1 MIKHSWMGLATLLLS
16 TVSYAAPGWGF
27 DNTYEEM
34 MRSFDSIKPP
44 FENIDNMIGDFGDNF
59 DRNLG
64 MMGSSIE
71 SFGNSLEDHFEQV
84 SDQMEKHFGK
94 IGSQMNR
101 RMNQMG
107 DSLGQHMNSAGET
120 IDQIGSQIQNSFNHE
135 VGNFNNN
142 LDMFGTRLLGRI
154 DDGLANIPFG
164 GNVDV
169 YSMFGKTKTPWW
181 KKENV
186 CSKREVLE
194 EDDDVPN
201 QNSKGSSYHMQV
213 NQCIEGEDFYECTNT
228 LADDGVVK
236 TLRVVYSCCHGFKRV
251 SGGACSEVDMK
262 PLEESIEELGGKEF
276 LNLVVENQLDS
287 LLNNVTLF
295 VPTDEAVEDFM
306 KDMEELQLFEQPE
319 NIVYNIDDGLA
330 YKRKKRSVMVVQ
342 ETGLEDMQNILAGHM
357 IQGFVTT
364 KDMKTE
370 ELITSFNVD
379 NDEIRITTYPTK
391 PETTIMANCA
401 KVTSKDNYATNGV
414 IHMVNKVIAPAKNTI
429 FDILAAD
436 DQFKTFK
443 GALEAKGLNEMLSK
457 AGHYTVFAPT
467 DEAFEKL
474 DELTKEKVLGNG
486 GCSGDIIQSH
496 ILPSVICS
504 SIVERR
510 VKVHNVLG
518 RNMFLNIDE
527 EGNVHVEGIKLMMKD
542 KMTTNGVIHVIE
554 DVIIQDSVVSV
565 VDHLKKKN
573 ANKLLDIL
581 EKSQLIETVE
591 GLSNLTFFAP
601 SEKAL
606 SEIPKQLMDE
616 LVKDKKRLEE
626 ILLHH
631 ITTEGKGSCHF
642 SNNEQLTTAGGKKLR
657 INLHKHFGH
666 MLPLGTVQC
675 ARIIENDGNVCGGK
689 VHIIDRVLTPPSG
702 NIVETL
708 KKDHTKFMKLI
719 EFAGLEGELS
729 DDMNTV
735 LAPLDAAFDKLDEN
749 VASKIFEDKELAEKV
764 VKKHVLADSVCCA
777 AIPRSSGFFQSSLRK
792 ASRSGERVSIRRS
805 NGGHI
810 YANNAAISRC
820 DLAATNGIIH
830 SVDTLLLPE
839 SMMRKDQ
846 NGGQKFWMF

>member
-1 MIKHSWMGLATLLLS
+1 MG
-16 TVSYAAPGWGF
+16 
-27 DNTYEEM
+27 
-34 MRSFDSIKPP
+34 
-44 FENIDNMIGDFGDNF
+44 
-59 DRNLG
+59 
-64 MMGSSIE
+64 
-71 SFGNSLEDHFEQV
+71 
-84 SDQMEKHFGK
+84 
-94 IGSQMNR
+94 
-101 RMNQMG
+101 
-107 DSLGQHMNSAGET
+107 
-120 IDQIGSQIQNSFNHE
+120 
-135 VGNFNNN
+135 
-142 LDMFGTRLLGRI
+142 
-154 DDGLANIPFG
+154 
-164 GNVDV
+164 
-169 YSMFGKTKTPWW
+169 
-181 KKENV
+181 
-186 CSKREVLE
+186 
-194 EDDDVPN
+194 
-201 QNSKGSSYHMQV
+201 
-213 NQCIEGEDFYECTNT
+213 
-228 LADDGVVK
+228 
-236 TLRVVYSCCHGFKRV
+236 
-251 SGGACSEVDMK
+251 
-262 PLEESIEELGGKEF
+262 
-276 LNLVVENQLDS
+276 
-287 LLNNVTLF
+287 
-295 VPTDEAVEDFM
+295 
-306 KDMEELQLFEQPE
+306 
-319 NIVYNIDDGLA
+319 
-330 YKRKKRSVMVVQ
+330 
-342 ETGLEDMQNILAGHM
+342 
-357 IQGFVTT
+357 
-364 KDMKTE
+364 
-370 ELITSFNVD
+370 
-379 NDEIRITTYPTK
+379 RITTYPTK

-518 RNMFLNIDE
+518 RKMFLNIDE
-527 EGNVHVEGIKLMMKD
+527 EGNVYVEGIKLMMKD

-554 DVIIQDSVVSV
+554 DVIIQDSFVSV
-565 VDHLKKKN
+565 LDHLKKKN

-606 SEIPKQLMDE
+606 SEIPKQLMD
-616 LVKDKKRLEE
+616 E

-708 KKDHTKFMKLI
+708 KKDHTKFVKLI

-729 DDMNTV
+729 DDINTV

-749 VASKIFEDKELAEKV
+749 VASKIFEDKELAEKI

-830 SVDTLLLPE
+830 SVDTLLLE

-846 NGGQKFWMF
+846 NEG